1 MKDSELINAYI
12 PLVAYLGSVLGNT
25 VEVVLHNCE
34 SPNKSVIA
42 IENGHLSGRKVGSP
56 ITDFALSF
64 IINDQYKEHSFISN
78 YYAKANGKVFS
89 SSTFFIKNSSGN
101 LIGMLCIN
109 KDLSAARNCLSTLNS
124 FIESLNMGSGLNVNN
139 TEPIQENL
147 DMPIDSLASSIVQKT
162 INSYPIAPERLTRD
176 EKRKIVQELDE
187 QGISKIKGGVSEIAR
202 LLEISESTVYRYIN
216 QKDSELV

>member
-1 MKDSELINAYI
+1 MNDPELIRAYI
-12 PLVAYLGSVLGNT
+12 PLVSFLGSVLGSN

-42 IENGHLSGRKVGSP
+42 IANGHLSGRKVGSP

-64 IINDQYKEHSFISN
+64 IMNGQYKEHDFISN
-78 YYAKANGKVFS
+78 YRAKANGKVFS
-89 SSTFFIKNSSGN
+89 SSTFFIKDGEGN

-109 KDLSAARNCLSTLNS
+109 KDLSAAKNCLNTLSS
-124 FIESLNMGSGLNVNN
+124 FLDSINMGIALNTGS
-139 TEPIQENL
+139 TETIQENL

-162 INSYPIAPERLTRD
+162 VNSYNISPERLTRE

-202 LLEISESTVYRYIN
+202 LLEVSESTVYRYIN
-216 QKDSELV
+216 QKDSDL

>member
-1 MKDSELINAYI
+1 MNDPELIRAYI
-12 PLVAYLGSVLGNT
+12 PLVSYLGSVMGSN

-42 IENGHLSGRKVGSP
+42 IANGHLSGRKVGSP
-56 ITDFALSF
+56 ITDFAMSF
-64 IINDQYKEHSFISN
+64 IMNGQYKEHDFISN
-78 YYAKANGKVFS
+78 YRAKANGKVFS
-89 SSTFFIKNSSGN
+89 SSTFFIKDAVGN

-109 KDLSAARNCLSTLNS
+109 KDLSTAKNCLNTLSS
-124 FIESLNMGSGLNVNN
+124 FLDSINMGIALN
-139 TEPIQENL
+139 TGSAETIQENL

-162 INSYPIAPERLTRD
+162 VSSYNISPERLTRE

-202 LLEISESTVYRYIN
+202 LLEVSESTVYRYIN
-216 QKDSELV
+216 QKDSDL

>member
-1 MKDSELINAYI
+1 MNDSDLIRAYI
-12 PLVAYLGSVLGNT
+12 PLVSYLGSVLGSN

-42 IENGHLSGRKVGSP
+42 IANGHLSGRKVGSP

-64 IINDQYKEHSFISN
+64 IMNGQYKEHDFISN

-89 SSTFFIKNSSGN
+89 SSTFFIKDASGS

-109 KDLSAARNCLSTLNS
+109 KDLSVAKSCINTLNS
-124 FIESLNMGSGLNVNN
+124 FIESLNMGSALNPSSSE
-139 TEPIQENL
+139 TIQENL

-162 INSYPIAPERLTRD
+162 INSYPIAPERLTRE

-202 LLEISESTVYRYIN
+202 LLNISESTVYRYIN
-216 QKDSELV
+216 QKDSDF

>member
-1 MKDSELINAYI
+1 MNDPKLIRAYI
-12 PLVAYLGSVLGNT
+12 PLVSFLGSVLGSNA
-25 VEVVLHNCE
+25 EVVLHNCE
-34 SPNKSVIA
+34 CPNKSVIA
-42 IENGHLSGRKVGSP
+42 IANGHLSGRKVGSP

-64 IINDQYKEHSFISN
+64 IMNGQYKEHDFISN
-78 YYAKANGKVFS
+78 YRAKANGKVFS
-89 SSTFFIKNSSGN
+89 SSTFFIKDGDGN

-109 KDLSAARNCLSTLNS
+109 KDLSAAKNCLNTLSS
-124 FIESLNMGSGLNVNN
+124 FLDSINMGIALNTGS
-139 TEPIQENL
+139 TETIQENL

-162 INSYPIAPERLTRD
+162 VNSYNISPERLTRE

-216 QKDSELV
+216 QKDSDL